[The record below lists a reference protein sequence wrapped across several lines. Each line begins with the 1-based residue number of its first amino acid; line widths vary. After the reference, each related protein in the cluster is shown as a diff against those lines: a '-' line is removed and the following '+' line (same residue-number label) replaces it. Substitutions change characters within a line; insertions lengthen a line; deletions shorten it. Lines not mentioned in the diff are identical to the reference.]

1 MDLEFIPLPKKLENI
16 EDSKIFKTKLKEI
29 LVEKSFTQ
37 LMTLFHITLLFLKYL
52 NEFFKNTVAV

>member
-16 EDSKIFKTKLKEI
+16 EDSKVFKTKLKEI

-52 NEFFKNTVAV
+52 NELFKNTVTV